1 MRARRR
7 SVEKKVTYVAEHY
20 FTSRP
25 RAASR
30 PGEIE
35 AELRGI
41 PFTLTTDAAVFSG
54 GRVDKG
60 TRLLIDALPLPAT
73 GDALDLGC
81 GYGPIG
87 LAIAAVSPDV
97 TVSLVDINERATA
110 LAASNAR
117 RHGLANVRVY
127 TGNGFEPVE
136 GERFALIASNPPI
149 RAGKRVIYP
158 WVERAYEHLLSDG
171 QLFVV
176 VRTRQ
181 GAKSLARKI
190 EEVFGRCDEMSKGS
204 GYRVLAATRTT

>member
-1 MRARRR
+1 M
-7 SVEKKVTYVAEHY
+7 AEHY

-35 AELRGI
+35 AELRGV

-54 GRVDKG
+54 GKVDKG

-87 LAIAAVSPDV
+87 LVIAALSPDV

-110 LAASNAR
+110 LAEANAR
-117 RHGLANVRVY
+117 RHGLANVRVR
-127 TGNGFEPVE
+127 TGNGFDPV
-136 GERFALIASNPPI
+136 GEEQFALIASNPPI

-158 WVERAYEHLLSDG
+158 WMERAYEHLLPEG
-171 QLFVV
+171 RLFIVA
-176 VRTRQ
+176 RTRQ
-181 GAKSLARKI
+181 GAKSLAQKI
-190 EEVFGRCDEMSKGS
+190 EEVFGSCDEISKGS
-204 GYRVLAATRTT
+204 GYRVLAATRPV